1 VCDSTLDTAAKFI
14 LLQNELT
21 KPKNQFFEIQE
32 TGIVYNQHYGRI
44 GLGVSF
50 EELGGTLGDLTQL
63 MSLCLHHKNIHP
75 DDSISWIH
83 RLNKL
88 TDLDISFCTIQPRVL
103 TQLIKETIPR
113 LKSLKLMDIKITE
126 SELNII
132 KEQGSMLECLHLFCG
147 FTFRPNNS
155 LIGIVGDTVGNLP
168 SLTELKL
175 YSQGSETLDA
185 IALNLNLRIFQKLY
199 LSTFTKTT
207 CTVGRT
213 SISPCG
219 NRPRGAIRQRRELS
233 GAPITR
239 NGIDHIARCTHLTE
253 LRLGSIVLEDES
265 LSTLYRSLCSLE
277 VLELRGCQG
286 NSDSN
291 SSTHSTSNRLLA
303 DIDKLTKLKEL
314 HLYSITVHVFP
325 IECINNIKSLEY
337 LTLYDSGPFIE
348 SSGAVEYW
356 LTEMDKLN
364 IVVLSQLSKPT
375 SLWLTYINL
384 IFSENKTDYH
394 NVIFKRVCRTKTW
407 NVL

>member
-1 VCDSTLDTAAKFI
+1 
-14 LLQNELT
+14 
-21 KPKNQFFEIQE
+21 
-32 TGIVYNQHYGRI
+32 
-44 GLGVSF
+44 
-50 EELGGTLGDLTQL
+50 
-63 MSLCLHHKNIHP
+63 
-75 DDSISWIH
+75 
-83 RLNKL
+83 
-88 TDLDISFCTIQPRVL
+88 
-103 TQLIKETIPR
+103 
-113 LKSLKLMDIKITE
+113 MDIKITE
-126 SELNII
+126 PELNII

-147 FTFRPNNS
+147 FSFRPNNS
-155 LIGIVGDTVGNLP
+155 LIGIVGGTFGNLP
-168 SLTELKL
+168 NLTEIKF
-175 YSQGSETLDA
+175 YSQGSETFDA
-185 IALNLNLRIFQKLY
+185 VALNLNPRIFLKLN
-199 LSTFTKTT
+199 LSTFTETT
-207 CTVGRT
+207 CTVGRI

-219 NRPRGAIRQRRELS
+219 NRPRGTIRQRRELF

-253 LRLGSIVLEDES
+253 LCLGSIVLENEN

-291 SSTHSTSNRLLA
+291 SSTRSTSNRLLA
-303 DIDKLTKLKEL
+303 DIDKLTKLKKL

-337 LTLYDSGPFIE
+337 LTLCESGPFIK

-364 IVVLSQLSKPT
+364 TLVLSQLSKPT

-384 IFSENKTDYH
+384 IFSENKTDYY
-394 NVIFKRVCRTKTW
+394 NVIFKRVCPTKAW